1 MSGGSRKDMLMKP
14 ISTQLENL
22 IEERENITATREE
35 RRFVPITQGEEEFQA
50 QAISPIICEGDAIGS
65 VIITTKEPKKHFGE
79 TEQKL
84 TLSAA
89 GFLGK
94 QMEN

>member
-1 MSGGSRKDMLMKP
+1 M
-14 ISTQLENL
+14 
-22 IEERENITATREE
+22 ATREE
-35 RRFVPITQGEEEFQA
+35 RKFIPITQGEEEFQA

-65 VIITTKEPKKHFGE
+65 VIITTKEPKTKFGE

-84 TLSAA
+84 TSSAA

-94 QMEN
+94 QMET